1 MTTLLHARSPLPALA
16 ATALFAAV
24 SFSAHATSDL
34 DAAQA
39 RKLFNTR
46 GCNACHEANEQR
58 IGPSY
63 QVVAMR
69 YSGEFAA
76 DPVGLIDKLAVK
88 IRYGGAG
95 AWGTVPMVSNPAI
108 PQDEAES
115 ISRWIMSLKPPAPTE
130 K

>member
-1 MTTLLHARSPLPALA
+1 MTTRPARTPFPVIAAAMLLASISSSAPAA
-16 ATALFAAV
+16 E
-24 SFSAHATSDL
+24 L

-39 RKLFNTR
+39 KTLFNTR
-46 GCNACHEANEQR
+46 GCNACHGAEEQR

-63 QVVAMR
+63 QVVSMR

-76 DPVGLIDKLAVK
+76 DPVALIEKLATK

-95 AWGTVPMVSNPAI
+95 AWGMVPMVSNPSISQA
-108 PQDEAES
+108 EAES
-115 ISRWIMSLKPPAPTE
+115 ISRWIMSLKPPAP

>member
-1 MTTLLHARSPLPALA
+1 MTLFRHARSAGPALA
-16 ATALFAAV
+16 ALALLAALAIP
-24 SFSAHATSDL
+24 AHAAPDL

-39 RKLFNTR
+39 KKLFNTR
-46 GCNACHEANEQR
+46 GCNACHESHEQR

-63 QVVAMR
+63 QVVALR

-76 DPVGLIDKLAVK
+76 DPVGMVDRLAVK

-95 AWGTVPMVSNPAI
+95 AWGMVPMVSNPAI
-108 PQDEAES
+108 SQEEAAS
-115 ISRWIMSLKPPAPTE
+115 ISRWILALKPPA